1 MTKDI
6 SEDKRDS
13 EPSVS
18 PMSIETVSLE
28 SNDYVLM
35 MMSTDHLGPISLD
48 YSGSMS
54 IAYLGSMSIDYLG
67 SMSIDYLGSMS
78 IDYLGSMS
86 IDYLGSMSIDYLGSM
101 SIDYLGSMS
110 IDYLGSMSIDYL
122 GSMSIDY
129 LGSMSIDYLGSMS
142 IDYLG
147 SMSIDYLGSMSIDY
161 SDSYGVTSSLTP
173 SSVVTWRDEV
183 IMSTPAATPNKESPT
198 FIPVDPSPVVPPTEK
213 SSLSPSSVVTW
224 RAEVVVSTP
233 AATPSKENPTSIPID
248 ASPVVSP
255 TEIPSLSPSFVVER
269 SSGSTPFATPQKTIV
284 PVAIV
289 ASPVVTASPTGTP
302 STVTSPTTKVSA
314 SVSPMSKVTSSLPT
328 TPLDALPV
336 SLPPSP
342 SPSTEPHNA
351 PVISVSGCISED
363 VTGSPFTVVSLSL
376 EVETITTGSTPNFM
390 DELNQG
396 LLVAAAD
403 AFNFCP
409 PISGSTTRPTNSGL
423 TDTLYPRG
431 YDSQD
436 SISGVKVTDAV
447 ISSAETCVAEM
458 SGATCHV
465 VYVTFQVYS
474 DVLSNSQEGSVAVL
488 DVLLSHVETMNLIR
502 TYEADIVAIREHFH
516 DATVTAQQSFK
527 SKTSP
532 GPSNGAAITAT
543 IVIVTVLL
551 LSLIVSAVVLV
562 RRRHGVVVND
572 TSSSTAGDAN
582 VTATAIA
589 ALVGSDGGEAL

>member
-1 MTKDI
+1 MLHSIITRHHEIEFQPPVDTI
-6 SEDKRDS
+6 V
-13 EPSVS
+13 PHVY
-18 PMSIETVSLE
+18 PM
-28 SNDYVLM
+28 NN
-35 MMSTDHLGPISLD
+35 DHLGAMSLD
-48 YSGSMS
+48 YS
-54 IAYLGSMSIDYLG
+54 GSMSIDYLG

-78 IDYLGSMS
+78 L
-86 IDYLGSMSIDYLGSM
+86 
-101 SIDYLGSMS
+101 DYLGSMS

-224 RAEVVVSTP
+224 RVEVVVSAP
-233 AATPSKENPTSIPID
+233 AATPSKENPTSIPVD

-255 TEIPSLSPSFVVER
+255 TETSSLSPSFVVER
-269 SSGSTPFATPQKTIV
+269 SSGSTPFATHQKTIV
-284 PVAIV
+284 PVAT

-314 SVSPMSKVTSSLPT
+314 PVSPMSKVTSSLPT
-328 TPLDALPV
+328 TPLDALPL
-336 SLPPSP
+336 SLSPSP

-409 PISGSTTRPTNSGL
+409 PISGSGSATRPTNGGL
-423 TDTLYPRG
+423 TETLYPRG
-431 YDSQD
+431 YDSQG

-447 ISSAETCVAEM
+447 ISSDETCVAEM
-458 SGATCHV
+458 SGATCYV

-502 TYEADIVAIREHFH
+502 TYQADIVAIREHFH
-516 DATVTAQQSFK
+516 DAPVTAQQSFK
-527 SKTSP
+527 SNTSP
-532 GPSNGAAITAT
+532 GPSSGAAMTAT

-572 TSSSTAGDAN
+572 SSSSTAGNGN
-582 VTATAIA
+582 VTASANT
-589 ALVGSDGGEAL
+589 ALVGSDGAEAL